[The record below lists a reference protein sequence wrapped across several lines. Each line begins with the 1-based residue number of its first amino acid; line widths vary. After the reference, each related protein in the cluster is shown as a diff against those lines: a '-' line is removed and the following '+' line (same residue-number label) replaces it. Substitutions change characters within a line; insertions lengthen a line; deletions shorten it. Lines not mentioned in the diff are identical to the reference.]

1 VLSPPNDFGAVA
13 VIDGQTLKMTP
24 FRTANVPPPMSM
36 FDLELPSSIVDV
48 AFNGLNTL
56 MAVLHRH
63 GVEVYQWQTKGERSV
78 RSTLLSSVKF
88 DSSKTASQ
96 VCFTS
101 DDSLCVLT
109 LEAWGTLD
117 FYKLESGETIST
129 VELSSTDTPTPV
141 SSISSPSGLSNTQA
155 HAQSR
160 SGNIYTVSTA
170 EALNPVG
177 LALSPTLPWCEYLS
191 IDGENVAVGMS
202 RNGHLYAN
210 SRLLAKNCTSFLVT
224 PDHLVF
230 TTANHFVKFIH
241 LLSPDGKDAPLNEYR
256 RAMLTCSQK
265 WRFPQTTPR
274 WMKDAEASREAASS
288 SRPFP
293 P

>member
-1 VLSPPNDFGAVA
+1 MLSPPNDFGAVA

-63 GVEVYQWQTKGERSV
+63 GVDVYQWQTKGERSV
-78 RSTLLSSVKF
+78 RSTLLTSIKF
-88 DSSKTASQ
+88 PDSSKTASQ

-101 DDSLCVLT
+101 DESICVLT

-117 FYKLESGETIST
+117 FYNTQSGEVIST
-129 VELSSTDTPTPV
+129 VEISSTDTPTPV
-141 SSISSPSGLSNTQA
+141 SSISSPSGLSDNHA

-160 SGNIYTVSTA
+160 SGNIYTISVA
-170 EALNPVG
+170 EALNPIG
-177 LALSPTLPWCEYLS
+177 RALSPPLPWCEYTS
-191 IDGENVAVGMS
+191 IDDETVAVGMS

-210 SRLLAKNCTSFLVT
+210 SRLLAKNCTSFLMT
-224 PDHLVF
+224 PDHIVF

-241 LLSPDGKDAPLNEYR
+241 LLSPDGKALNIE
-256 RAMLTCSQK
+256 
-265 WRFPQTTPR
+265 
-274 WMKDAEASREAASS
+274 
-288 SRPFP
+288 
-293 P
+293 